1 MSSVVAGMSPSAFE
15 RVKAGSVPGVFL
27 LLAAWICFEALQ
39 VPLGSFRMPGAGF
52 FPLALGL
59 ALGMFAVML
68 LGMSLLSPAS
78 GSTDAWPERRDGVY
92 LVASVVAAVWLFE
105 RAGFLLTM
113 ALFLALT
120 TRVLGK
126 ISWLTAVVLALVG
139 SVTAYVVFSRVLLI
153 ALPSGILPF

>member
-1 MSSVVAGMSPSAFE
+1 MSSVVAGMSPSAWE
-15 RVKAGSVPGVFL
+15 RVKAGSVPGVFVI
-27 LLAAWICFEALQ
+27 LAVWICFEALQ

-52 FPLALGL
+52 FPLTLGL

-68 LGMSLLSPAS
+68 LGMSLLSPAA
-78 GSTDAWPERRDGVY
+78 GSTDAWPERRDGFY

-126 ISWLTAVVLALVG
+126 INWLTAVVLALVG
-139 SVTAYVVFSRVLLI
+139 SVAAYVVFSRVLLI

>member
-1 MSSVVAGMSPSAFE
+1 MSSVFAGMSPSAFE

-59 ALGMFAVML
+59 ALGMFAVLL
-68 LGMSLLSPAS
+68 LGMSLLSPTS
-78 GSTDAWPERRDGVY
+78 GSTDAWPERRDGFY
-92 LVASVVAAVWLFE
+92 LVVSVVAAVWLFE

-113 ALFLALT
+113 AS
-120 TRVLGK
+120 
-126 ISWLTAVVLALVG
+126 IQLVPHL
-139 SVTAYVVFSRVLLI
+139 VTAIGWRWAFAALAIGPALGIGAMRSLLRMRS
-153 ALPSGILPF
+153 AA

>member
-15 RVKAGSVPGVFL
+15 RFKAGSIPGGFL

-78 GSTDAWPERRDGVY
+78 GSTDAWPDRRDGVY

-113 ALFLALT
+113 TLFLALT

-126 ISWLTAVVLALVG
+126 INWLTAVVLALVG
-139 SVTAYVVFSRVLLI
+139 SVAAYVVFGRVLLI
-153 ALPSGILPF
+153 ALPSGFLPF

>member
-1 MSSVVAGMSPSAFE
+1 MRPSVFE
-15 RVKAGSVPGVFL
+15 RVKASSVPGVFL
-27 LLAAWICFEALQ
+27 FLAVWICFEALQ

-59 ALGMFAVML
+59 ALGLFAVIL
-68 LGMSLLSPAS
+68 LGMSFLSPAS
-78 GSTDAWPERRDGVY
+78 GSTDAWPERGDGVY

-120 TRVLGK
+120 TRLLGK
-126 ISWLTAVVLALVG
+126 ISWLTAIVLALVG
-139 SVTAYVVFSRVLLI
+139 SVAAYVVFSRVLLI
-153 ALPSGILPF
+153 SLPSGILPF